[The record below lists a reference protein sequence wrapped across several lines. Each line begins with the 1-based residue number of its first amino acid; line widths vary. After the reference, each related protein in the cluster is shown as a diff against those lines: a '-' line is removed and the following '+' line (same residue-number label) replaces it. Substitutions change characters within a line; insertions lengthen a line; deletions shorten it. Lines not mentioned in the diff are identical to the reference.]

1 MLKSPMGGGG
11 IRRRILDLLADHEG
25 ATAPAVARLLG
36 VAPELA
42 RAHLG
47 VLTAAGLL
55 RAERS
60 GGRTRYH
67 RDEAR
72 IAEAR
77 DLFESGW

>member
-1 MLKSPMGGGG
+1 MGGGG
-11 IRRRILDLLADHEG
+11 IRRRILDLLVDHAG
-25 ATAPAVARLLG
+25 ATAPAVAAGLG
-36 VAPELA
+36 ITPALA

-55 RAERS
+55 RTERVA
-60 GGRTRYH
+60 GRTRYH

>member
-11 IRRRILDLLADHEG
+11 IRRRILELLVDLDG
-25 ATAPAVARLLG
+25 ATAPAVAVVLG
-36 VAPELA
+36 ITPDLA

-47 VLTAAGLL
+47 VLAAAGLL
-55 RAERS
+55 RAERVA
-60 GGRTRYH
+60 GRTCYH